1 MRDIIR
7 RKSKTIRIGRVKIGG
22 NNPVAIQSMAKTK
35 TADIEST
42 IKQIKELEAAGCEI
56 VRLAVKDNQ
65 DARALREVKK
75 NTAIPLVADI
85 HFNWRFAIEAIDN
98 GVDKIRLNPGNIYKK
113 EQVREIARA
122 AKLAGIPIR
131 VGLNSGSLP
140 GGSHSRIKDVP
151 GAMSRSAIGYIRILE
166 KSGFGDIVV
175 SLKASNIIDTIDAYR
190 RMAKLCDYPFH
201 LGVTATGPANS
212 GIIKSSIAVGSLL
225 LEGLGDTMR
234 ISLTDQPRE
243 EVKVARLIL
252 ESIGLRRFHP
262 EIISCPTCGRCEIE
276 LIELVKEFENKLNG
290 SVSSGKIF
298 SGTPKALKIALM
310 GCLVN
315 GPGEAKDA
323 DIGVAFGKKEGL
335 LFKKGKPV
343 KKVSFINCSEVLLNE
358 LEKINGPRIKRE
370 D

>member
-1 MRDIIR
+1 VKDITR
-7 RKSKTIRIGRVKIGG
+7 RKSRVIRIGRVKIGG
-22 NNPVAIQSMAKTK
+22 NNPVAIQSMAKTR

-42 IKQIKELEAAGCEI
+42 VKQIKELEAAGCEI

-65 DARALREVKK
+65 DARALKK
-75 NTAIPLVADI
+75 IKQNTDIPLVADI
-85 HFNWRFAIEAIDN
+85 HFNWRFAIEAIDS

-113 EQVREIARA
+113 EEVREVARA

-151 GAMSRSAIGYIRILE
+151 AAMSRSALSYAGILE
-166 KSGFGDIVV
+166 KAGFHDIVV
-175 SLKASNIIDTIDAYR
+175 SLKASNIIDTIEAYR

-201 LGVTATGPANS
+201 LGVTATGPANF

-225 LEGLGDTMR
+225 LEGLGDTIR
-234 ISLTDQPRE
+234 ISLTDEPQE
-243 EVKVARLIL
+243 EVKIARIIL
-252 ESIGLRRFHP
+252 ESIGSRRFHP

-276 LIELVKEFENKLNG
+276 LIKLVKEFENKLNHRFV
-290 SVSSGKIF
+290 SKTISSGG
-298 SGTPKALKIALM
+298 SKALKIALM

-315 GPGEAKDA
+315 GPGEAKEA

-343 KKVSFINCSEVLLNE
+343 KKVSFINCSEVLLKE
-358 LEKINGPRIKRE
+358 LEKIWPK